1 MKSAVSMAN
10 TTTSLQ
16 SRVLTAEP
24 IVKFAIMRP
33 VARTA
38 TMATTF
44 GTTQSA
50 VPLAPITT
58 PNPAVARTVEPIVM
72 HAIARR
78 IACIVKV
85 VTRNRMVGAVVLG
98 RFTVQQR
105 LLVKNADD
113 IAFTA
118 PTKPTV
124 RNAWRVSMPPLEGAV
139 SMAPTTAWIA
149 LYVSI
154 VRPTVLLA

>member
-1 MKSAVSMAN
+1 MAN

-38 TMATTF
+38 TMATTL

-58 PNPAVARTVEPIVM
+58 PNPTVARTVEPIVM

-78 IACIVKV
+78 IACLVGL
-85 VTRNRMVGAVVLG
+85 VTRNRMVSAVVFGL
-98 RFTVQQR
+98 FTIQQR

-113 IAFTA
+113 IAITA

-124 RNAWRVSMPPLEGAV
+124 RNAWRVSLPPLEGAV
-139 SMAPTTAWIA
+139 SMVHTTAWIA
-149 LYVSI
+149 LYVRI